1 MTLRIRSMAMRQ
13 GSDSLRWLM
22 TVGGGLMV
30 AGAVAVMCA
39 VLVMPAGLSA
49 LTLTVAPWAFLVGAA
64 VYVLVQRLQSE
75 KSASLTVNRLLSIR
89 FLSGICFVVS
99 GLLMVEQYNGFLK
112 PVVVSDISS
121 YMLYMQIVH
130 NNWVVLLLIGSLLQ
144 LYTSYRLSAETRC

>member
-1 MTLRIRSMAMRQ
+1 M
-13 GSDSLRWLM
+13 LM
-22 TVGGGLMV
+22 LTGAALMV
-30 AGAVAVMCA
+30 AGAVLVMCA
-39 VLVMPAGLSA
+39 VLVMQEEHRT
-49 LTLTVAPWAFLVGAA
+49 LTLAVAPWAFLAGTV
-64 VYVLVQRLQSE
+64 VYVLVQRLQAE

-99 GLLMVEQYNGFLK
+99 GLFMVEQYNGFLK

-144 LYTSYRLSAETRC
+144 LYTSYRLSAEIKS